1 MNKSSPITSLKDSLL
16 DFIFPKFCIICSEQ
30 ISKESNLSFLCSD
43 CYYNLPVAPESNVI
57 LDRLLGSFSSD
68 DIGISNAISLFSLK
82 DNKFLEVMHSMKYE
96 GFYSIGYELGKEL
109 GQKIKAKGRTQYDSI
124 IPVPIHSAKERE
136 RGYNQSKYI
145 SKGVSEILG
154 IESNEKLIIRSK
166 YTKSQTLLSSKE
178 RKSNIKNVYKIVGDS
193 SLIKNRNFIIIDDVF
208 TTGSTINHL
217 AMELLESGARIVDCG
232 TIGIA

>member
-30 ISKESNLSFLCSD
+30 ISTDSNLSFLCSD
-43 CYYNLPVAPESNVI
+43 CYYNLPVAPESNLI
-57 LDRLLGSFSSD
+57 LDRLLGSFGSD

-109 GQKIKAKGRTQYDSI
+109 GQKIKATGRTQYDSI

-154 IESNEKLIIRSK
+154 IESNEQVIIRSK

-178 RKSNIKNVYKIVGDS
+178 RKSNIKNVYKIVCDS
-193 SLIKNRNFIIIDDVF
+193 SFIKNKNFIIIDDVF